1 MTFCETSKT
10 PSRVLQEFKNTYKD
24 FLESK
29 NEEDVLKRW
38 VNDMAEQNDLLV
50 SAFRCLEMLENETIC
65 KIDKLIKDTFK
76 KTGKVL
82 SEDHD
87 KVCKELQKL
96 QEISMD
102 QKNRILCLK
111 RQICETE
118 NEANKCK
125 ENSIKNGMD
134 YKASLDRIIKLAEG
148 TKQKINSN
156 IMINTSLEQSL
167 GEAKMELNRLKKEK
181 QLDKKEKIC
190 KKKEKKVRKLREQM
204 KLLFLILKKKE
215 KLCRIKKTLAKEG
228 LQKKKLLKKMETKL
242 VYSEKTMNFL
252 QDLNCRVFGAIQN
265 WKQATNKFVKF
276 HSYYQYIQLVVTY
289 LEHIA
294 NHYRHAIR
302 SFSCKQDNIQLISN
316 PKNNNNSCIA
326 FQKLTINELRSLLKE
341 KLWEIKFLKKKIVN
355 LLDLE
360 TMKATQR
367 IISKHRHH
375 FLGKLHHSAFRQS
388 SLRFI

>member
-1 MTFCETSKT
+1 MRQYAKLTNSLKTRSRKLAKSYLKIMTKYA
-10 PSRVLQEFKNTYKD
+10 KN
-24 FLESK
+24 SK
-29 NEEDVLKRW
+29 NSRRFLWIKKIGYCALKGKY
-38 VNDMAEQNDLLV
+38 V
-50 SAFRCLEMLENETIC
+50 
-65 KIDKLIKDTFK
+65 KLK
-76 KTGKVL
+76 
-82 SEDHD
+82 
-87 KVCKELQKL
+87 
-96 QEISMD
+96 M
-102 QKNRILCLK
+102 
-111 RQICETE
+111 RQI
-118 NEANKCK
+118 N

-367 IISKHRHH
+367 HELLQTFNNGIDIYNHYLK
-375 FLGKLHHSAFRQS
+375 KDQEIND
-388 SLRFI
+388 FIWSNNYFSEM